1 MISHIVPIS
10 ALLAGVA
17 LLLLGN
23 GLLGTL
29 LAVRGGLEGY
39 SAPVLGLIGSGY
51 FAGYLVG
58 TAVAPPLI
66 RRIGHI
72 RAFAFFA
79 AATAATALL
88 HGLLVSAPTWIALR
102 ILAGTSLV
110 SLYMII
116 ESWLNSQA
124 ERDQRGKIFALYM
137 VVNLGALALAQ
148 QLLRLDSPAGFTLF
162 AIAALFIC
170 LATMPVAATRLTQP
184 AATAPGQ
191 FSIKRLWREV
201 PVAASGS
208 LLSGLTMG
216 AFWGMGPV
224 YAARIG
230 LDGNGV
236 ALFMSACI
244 VGGALLQWPLGAF
257 SDSRDRRSALAM
269 AALLAALAALPLL
282 AGDRLGMW
290 TVAAIA
296 LYGGMAFAIYPMSV
310 AHLVDHLEAEDI
322 VGGSSLLLLLH
333 GIGAAIG
340 PVLAGALMA
349 PLGARALGIHF
360 ALAQL
365 LLALIAWIATR
376 RGAEQIAE
384 PAHFVP
390 MLRTT
395 PTVLEIMP
403 TPEDFTPAAHG
414 GDPAT
419 TGVQVV
425 ATTTDDEGTGSPVD
439 EANAAGAEHRGGEPP
454 SSGNGTDGAAP
465 RRNA

>member
-1 MISHIVPIS
+1 MSLDTS
-10 ALLAGVA
+10 LAGRAAPEPVRRA
-17 LLLLGN
+17 IPAS
-23 GLLGTL
+23 GTVL
-29 LAVRGGLEGY
+29 LAVFL
-39 SAPVLGLIGSGY
+39 
-51 FAGYLVG
+51 
-58 TAVAPPLI
+58 
-66 RRIGHI
+66 
-72 RAFAFFA
+72 
-79 AATAATALL
+79 
-88 HGLLVSAPTWIALR
+88 
-102 ILAGTSLV
+102 
-110 SLYMII
+110 
-116 ESWLNSQA
+116 
-124 ERDQRGKIFALYM
+124 
-137 VVNLGALALAQ
+137 
-148 QLLRLDSPAGFTLF
+148 

-170 LATMPVAATRLTQP
+170 LATMPVAATRLAQP
-184 AATAPGQ
+184 VATAPGQ

-201 PVAASGS
+201 PVAAAGS

-257 SDSRDRRSALAM
+257 SDSRDRRSALAV
-269 AALLAALAALPLL
+269 AALLAAVAALPLL

-310 AHLVDHLEAEDI
+310 AHLVDHLGAEDI
-322 VGGSSLLLLLH
+322 VGGSSMLLLLH

-340 PVLAGALMA
+340 PVLAGAMMA
-349 PLGARALGIHF
+349 PLGARALAIHF

-365 LLALIAWIATR
+365 LLALIAWLATR